1 MPPVVV
7 GAAIGAAATTA
18 VGYYVTGTVIASTI
32 VPVT

>member
-7 GAAIGAAATTA
+7 GAAIGAAASTA
-18 VGYYVTGTVIASTI
+18 IGYYVTGTIVDAIT